1 MQSHT
6 FASPTNQ
13 RSSQSLQKS
22 VSASKQS
29 KIQNIFPFPSK
40 KIKTP
45 DTQTNPTKT
54 VKLNN
59 DSGLQKRGTR
69 TPAANMRLAQWGV
82 KCKFESQG
90 FYSTLVQVNSL
101 VLLSPPLRQAQ
112 NR

>member
-6 FASPTNQ
+6 FASLTNQ

-22 VSASKQS
+22 VSASTQS

-54 VKLNN
+54 VERSVDN
-59 DSGLQKRGTR
+59 DLQAR
-69 TPAANMRLAQWGV
+69 TTERQLP
-82 KCKFESQG
+82 
-90 FYSTLVQVNSL
+90 TLCRIEK
-101 VLLSPPLRQAQ
+101 SPNAKKP
-112 NR
+112 